1 MISAETLIIGASI
14 SGLACAAALQKK
26 GIGYLIVE
34 KQSQVAAPWRNHY
47 DRLHLHTNKRISN
60 LPYKKFG
67 NRIPRYPSR
76 MQVVEYLEDYQK
88 EFNINPLFNTEVK
101 SIRKE
106 NDYWIAVTNNETV
119 QSKYI
124 IIATGAFAKPRPVN
138 LKGMETFTGRI
149 IHSNSYKTGKDFTNQ
164 KVLVI
169 GFGNS
174 ACEIAIDLYE
184 QSAIP
189 AMSVRSAVNVVPR
202 DILGIP
208 ILEVSQALSHL
219 PARVA
224 DAVSAPLNRLLVGDI
239 SKLGLI
245 KKAYGPFEE
254 IKKDGHIPVLD
265 IGTIKHIR
273 QQHIQV
279 YGDIDYIQDKT
290 VYFLDGKHR
299 GI

>member
-1 MISAETLIIGASI
+1 M
-14 SGLACAAALQKK
+14 
-26 GIGYLIVE
+26 
-34 KQSQVAAPWRNHY
+34 
-47 DRLHLHTNKRISN
+47 
-60 LPYKKFG
+60 
-67 NRIPRYPSR
+67 
-76 MQVVEYLEDYQK
+76 
-88 EFNINPLFNTEVK
+88 
-101 SIRKE
+101 
-106 NDYWIAVTNNETV
+106 
-119 QSKYI
+119 
-124 IIATGAFAKPRPVN
+124 
-138 LKGMETFTGRI
+138 
-149 IHSNSYKTGKDFTNQ
+149 
-164 KVLVI
+164 I

-184 QSAIP
+184 QGAIP
-189 AMSVRSAVNVVPR
+189 AMSVRSPVNVVPR

-290 VYFLDGKHR
+290 VYFLDGKHQEFDAIIAAIGYYR
-299 GI
+299 DYANILEVDKSRFEDLKVSVNKQKYFGKDGLYFCGFWIAPTGQIREIALDAQKIAKDIEEKNFSIVE